1 MPSQRTLLLAH
12 RYQHQV
18 EELLDLYY
26 EHGARFEVPCQALP
40 GLCRWLG
47 WKLTFSILPQDRW
60 SECDPL
66 RKEIRITKDL
76 RSRIEF
82 PGRARAIAHA
92 CIAMELAHAILH
104 SAQFST
110 RQSRRNLARW
120 NFEAR
125 LFACVLLCPWRL
137 LSARPEIAALR
148 SNSLTQRQRWQRL
161 HRLAEDF
168 GTTPSFMFSA
178 LVLHGVLERRPEGGI
193 QAPCVLAIHARS
205 FQPAA

>member
-1 MPSQRTLLLAH
+1 MPSQATLVLAH

-18 EELLDLYY
+18 EELLDLYH
-26 EHGARFEVPCQALP
+26 EHGARFDVPAQALP

-47 WKLTFSILPQDRW
+47 WKLRFSLLPSDRW
-60 SECDPL
+60 SECDPV
-66 RKEIRITKDL
+66 RREIRITQDL

-92 CIAMELAHAILH
+92 CIATELAHAILH
-104 SAQFST
+104 SASFSL

-120 NFEAR
+120 NYEAR

-137 LSARPEIAALR
+137 LRGRPEIPALR
-148 SNSLTQRQRWQRL
+148 SNGLTQRQRWQRL

-193 QAPCVLAIHARS
+193 HAPCLLAIHAPS